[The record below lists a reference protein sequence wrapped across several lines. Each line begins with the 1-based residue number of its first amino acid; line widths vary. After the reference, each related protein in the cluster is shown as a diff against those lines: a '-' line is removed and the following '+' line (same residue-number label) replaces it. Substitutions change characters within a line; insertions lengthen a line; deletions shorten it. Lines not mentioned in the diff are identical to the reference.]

1 MEFTPFQQA
10 IIDAPGQAKIFVRGP
25 AGSGKTTAALE
36 RLLRLRSKLKVF
48 PGSVLILTPQR
59 TMAQVYAGMTHKKAQ
74 IDAARVELLTMS
86 SLVRR
91 LVKLFWPLIAD
102 KSNFRSPYR
111 PPTFLTSESAQY
123 FMGKLVSPM
132 LDRGSFGSIRLTPN
146 RLYSQLIDNLNKSAI
161 IGFPHTE
168 ITQRLSTAWS
178 GSDTQL
184 RVYADAQE
192 AINSFREYCFENNLL
207 DFSLQVELFRN
218 VLFPNPL
225 LRGYLRRAYPYIIY
239 DNPEEDP
246 PYVHEIIHQ
255 LIPDLQ
261 GLMILNDTNGGFQQF
276 LGADTVS
283 ASSLVN
289 DCDLKIHTEDVLFST
304 RARKLIVRGLERDG
318 ASTVKGELKSTHLE
332 ENFIMPGEQYRF
344 LPQML
349 DEVSE
354 WVRNQVQSGVKPS
367 EIAILTPYLS
377 SALKLALS
385 QRLGNYSIPFTILA
399 SSTPLIDEPFTKALI
414 DLFSLV
420 QKPMVST
427 INRYDQSLALTQM
440 VKGLDFIRS
449 CLIWERVSLD
459 SMDYLSVKVDEELT
473 SRIPDQMLQK
483 SIFILDWLGSVEGS
497 ASFANTITRLFDE
510 VLSQPGF
517 SAETDQSRSR
527 LVSQLIESYNKFVA
541 AMPRANQDDTSNYNE
556 DFVDALRSGLISA
569 QYIEDYIQALDDSGV
584 LIAPAMTFLTRN
596 RVVDYQVWLNIGSD
610 GWYRRLEQPLTNP
623 FVLSRNWPKGKKWDA
638 DEELKA
644 SESLIGKVTSGLIT
658 RCRKQ
663 ILLGFSQYGETGV
676 EEQGLL
682 LRRLQYLY
690 RVARSEAQRD

>member
-1 MEFTPFQQA
+1 
-10 IIDAPGQAKIFVRGP
+10 
-25 AGSGKTTAALE
+25 
-36 RLLRLRSKLKVF
+36 
-48 PGSVLILTPQR
+48 
-59 TMAQVYAGMTHKKAQ
+59 
-74 IDAARVELLTMS
+74 
-86 SLVRR
+86 
-91 LVKLFWPLIAD
+91 
-102 KSNFRSPYR
+102 
-111 PPTFLTSESAQY
+111 
-123 FMGKLVSPM
+123 
-132 LDRGSFGSIRLTPN
+132 
-146 RLYSQLIDNLNKSAI
+146 
-161 IGFPHTE
+161 
-168 ITQRLSTAWS
+168 
-178 GSDTQL
+178 
-184 RVYADAQE
+184 
-192 AINSFREYCFENNLL
+192 
-207 DFSLQVELFRN
+207 
-218 VLFPNPL
+218 
-225 LRGYLRRAYPYIIY
+225 
-239 DNPEEDP
+239 
-246 PYVHEIIHQ
+246 
-255 LIPDLQ
+255 
-261 GLMILNDTNGGFQQF
+261 MILNDTNGGFQQF

-283 ASSLVN
+283 AASLVN
-289 DCDLKIHTEDVLFST
+289 DCDLKIQTEDVLFTT
-304 RARKLIVRGLERDG
+304 RTKKLIGRGLERDG
-318 ASTVKGELKSTHLE
+318 ASTVKGELKSTDLE
-332 ENFIMPGEQYRF
+332 EIFIMTGEQYRF

-349 DEVSE
+349 DGVSE

-385 QRLGNYSIPFTILA
+385 QRLGNSSIPFTILA

-427 INRYDQSLALTQM
+427 INRYDQSLALMQM

-459 SMDYLSVKVDEELT
+459 SMDYLSVKVDEELA

-569 QYIEDYIQALDDSGV
+569 QYIEDYIQALDESGV

-623 FVLSRNWPKGKKWDA
+623 FVLSRNWPKGKEWDA
-638 DEELKA
+638 DEEIKA

-690 RVARSEAQRD
+690 RVGRSEVQHD